1 MSAGWCCACRK
12 GTADCWLYV
21 NGWDWCYLFLVIH
34 LIHAKVP
41 RCWIVQGVH
50 MKPPTK
56 LEIDFD
62 ERKKKMGTGR
72 ERLSYGLSSFF
83 FQGSIAWSRL
93 IR

>member
-1 MSAGWCCACRK
+1 MCTVSAGWCCACRK

-56 LEIDFD
+56 LEIDLD
-62 ERKKKMGTGR
+62 ERKNWGLEEKGYRMGCR
-72 ERLSYGLSSFF
+72 PFF
-83 FQGSIAWSRL
+83 FREASHGHD
-93 IR
+93 